1 MKIYTKKGDKGETSL
16 LGGSK
21 VKKDNIRLEAYG
33 TVDELNAFIGH
44 IHDQEI
50 SENHKTILLKI
61 QNQLFNLGSILSFDG
76 KKSQINLPEITK
88 RNIQM
93 LETEIDKMEEKLAP
107 LKDFILP
114 SGHAISS
121 LCHIARTVC
130 RRAERRV
137 VELQAKEKIS
147 SNCLEYLNR
156 LSDYLFV
163 LARGILKEK
172 KCSEITWIKF

>member
-1 MKIYTKKGDKGETSL
+1 
-16 LGGSK
+16 
-21 VKKDNIRLEAYG
+21 
-33 TVDELNAFIGH
+33 
-44 IHDQEI
+44 
-50 SENHKTILLKI
+50 
-61 QNQLFNLGSILSFDG
+61 
-76 KKSQINLPEITK
+76 
-88 RNIQM
+88 M
-93 LETEIDKMEEKLAP
+93 LETEIDRMEEKLAT
-107 LKDFILP
+107 LKNFILP

-147 SNCLEYLNR
+147 PNCLEYLNR

-172 KCSEITWIKF
+172 NCSEITWIKF

>member
-16 LGGSK
+16 LGGTK
-21 VKKDNIRLEAYG
+21 VNKDNIRLEAYG

-50 SENHKTILLKI
+50 SQNHKTILLKI

-76 KKSQINLPEITK
+76 KKTQINLPEITK
-88 RNIQM
+88 ENIQM
-93 LETEIDKMEEKLAP
+93 LEAEIDKMEEELSP

-114 SGHAISS
+114 SGHTIAS

-147 SNCLEYLNR
+147 PNCLEYLNR

-172 KCSEITWIKF
+172 SCREITWIKF

>member
-21 VKKDNIRLEAYG
+21 VNKDNIRLEVYG

-50 SENHKTILLKI
+50 SENHKVILLKI

-76 KKSQINLPEITK
+76 KKSQVNLPEITK

-93 LETEIDKMEEKLAP
+93 LETEIDKMEEKLIT

-130 RRAERRV
+130 RRAERRLV
-137 VELQAKEKIS
+137 GIQAKEKINP
-147 SNCLEYLNR
+147 NCLEYLNR

-163 LARGILKEK
+163 LAREILKEK
-172 KCSEITWIKF
+172 NCSEITWIKF

>member
-16 LGGSK
+16 LGGTK
-21 VKKDNIRLEAYG
+21 VNKDNIRLEAYG

-50 SENHKTILLKI
+50 SQNHKTILLKI

-76 KKSQINLPEITK
+76 KKTQINLPEITK
-88 RNIQM
+88 ENIQM
-93 LETEIDKMEEKLAP
+93 LEAEIDKMEEELSP

-114 SGHAISS
+114 SGHTIAS

-147 SNCLEYLNR
+147 PNCLEYLNR

-163 LARGILKEK
+163 LARGVLKEK
-172 KCSEITWIKF
+172 SCTEITWIKF

>member
-16 LGGSK
+16 LGGTK
-21 VKKDNIRLEAYG
+21 VNKDNIRLEAYG

-50 SENHKTILLKI
+50 SQNHKTILLKI

-76 KKSQINLPEITK
+76 KKTQINLPEITNE
-88 RNIQM
+88 NIQM
-93 LETEIDKMEEKLAP
+93 LEAEIDKMEEELSP

-114 SGHAISS
+114 SGHTITS

-147 SNCLEYLNR
+147 PNCLEYLNR

-163 LARGILKEK
+163 LARGVLKEK
-172 KCSEITWIKF
+172 SCTEITWIKF

>member
-21 VKKDNIRLEAYG
+21 VNKDNIRLEASG

-61 QNQLFNLGSILSFDG
+61 QNQLFNLGSVLSFDG

-88 RNIQM
+88 KNIQM
-93 LETEIDKMEEKLAP
+93 LEAEIDRIEEILSP

-114 SGHAISS
+114 SGHTIAS

-137 VELQAKEKIS
+137 VELQSKEKIS
-147 SNCLEYLNR
+147 PNCLEYLNR

>member
-16 LGGSK
+16 LGGTK
-21 VKKDNIRLEAYG
+21 VNKDNIRLEAYG

-50 SENHKTILLKI
+50 SQNHKTILLKI

-76 KKSQINLPEITK
+76 KKTQINLPEITNE
-88 RNIQM
+88 NIQM
-93 LETEIDKMEEKLAP
+93 LEAEIDKMEEELSP

-114 SGHAISS
+114 SGHTIAS

-147 SNCLEYLNR
+147 PNCLEYLNR

-163 LARGILKEK
+163 LARGVLKEK
-172 KCSEITWIKF
+172 SCTEITWIKF

>member
-21 VKKDNIRLEAYG
+21 VKKDNIRLESYG

-50 SENHKTILLKI
+50 SENHKAILLKI

-93 LETEIDKMEEKLAP
+93 LETEIDRMEEKLAT

>member
-21 VKKDNIRLEAYG
+21 VKKDNIRLESYG

-50 SENHKTILLKI
+50 SENHKAILLKI

>member
-21 VKKDNIRLEAYG
+21 VKKDNIRLESYG

-50 SENHKTILLKI
+50 SENHKAILLKI
-61 QNQLFNLGSILSFDG
+61 QNQLFNLGSVLSFDG

-93 LETEIDKMEEKLAP
+93 LETEIDRMEEKLAT

-163 LARGILKEK
+163 LAREILKEK